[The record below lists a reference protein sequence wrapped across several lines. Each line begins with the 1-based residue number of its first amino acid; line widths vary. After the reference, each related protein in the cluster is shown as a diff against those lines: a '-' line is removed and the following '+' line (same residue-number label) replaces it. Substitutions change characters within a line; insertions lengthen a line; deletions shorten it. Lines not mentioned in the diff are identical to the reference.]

1 MHVERSATDVATRAN
16 YSDSVL
22 SPSILSTGAQALD
35 VSFSDDG
42 CRVLCSLL
50 PPSPPPPPPPPLSA
64 ETKFGPFGKLLVESP
79 VVDHIVGGSRDVCHA
94 LESLQSLINRRRR
107 DKKNGQRQQIGI
119 TYG

>member
-42 CRVLCSLL
+42 GRVLCSLL
-50 PPSPPPPPPPPLSA
+50 PPSPPPTPLSA

-79 VVDHIVGGSRDVCHA
+79 FVDHIVGGSRDVCHA